1 MSTILETG
9 VPPTDTP
16 ALLRALPYAQSGAT
30 LILSTSQAA
39 LRTTF
44 TALVFLSKLLANP
57 IAFLSPFPILLYILA
72 PLIVFVQLLLEIAIY
87 APTRTIAY
95 VADAVYPAYVFLG
108 VVCITGALIGLSGRL
123 TVLGVLYV
131 LPPPPPPPPPH
142 LLVEVH
148 DEKPRR
154 IP

>member
-16 ALLRALPYAQSGAT
+16 ALIRALPYVQSGAT
-30 LILSTSQAA
+30 LIFSASQAA

-44 TALVFLSKLLANP
+44 TAVLFLLKLLANP
-57 IAFLSPFPILLYILA
+57 ITFLSPFPILLYILA
-72 PLIVFVQLLLEIAIY
+72 PLVVFVQLLLEIAVY

-95 VADAVYPAYVFLG
+95 AVDAIYPAYVFLG
-108 VVCITGALIGLSGRL
+108 VACITGALIGLSGRL

-131 LPPPPPPPPPH
+131 LPPTPPQ
-142 LLVEVH
+142 LVVEVH
-148 DEKPRR
+148 EEKPRR